1 MKQIF
6 LLFMAIITI
15 FLIGCTNQNNI
26 DKSTDK
32 MPLKI
37 EMLDIGQGDATL
49 IQTRSQTIMID
60 IGDVDKRDDLINLLK
75 ARNIKTIDKLIITHP
90 HADHI
95 GGAYALFKN
104 FEVKAVYDNGQ
115 PTTTKTYRTYLKL
128 IEANN
133 IKYQQITAGD
143 QLDFGDGVIFKVLS
157 PTKQM
162 IEAED
167 DLNNNSIVGQLKY
180 KDFTMLFTGD
190 VEKEAESSMVKT
202 YGNQLASL
210 VLKSP
215 HHGSRTSSSSAFLKA
230 VQPQTVLISV
240 GVGNEYGHPHKQVLD
255 RYEDNNITVYRT
267 DKNGSISIFSDG
279 SKSYKITTTRK

>member
-49 IQTRSQTIMID
+49 IQTKSQTIMID
-60 IGDVDKRDDLINLLK
+60 TGDVDKRDDLINLLK

-167 DLNNNSIVGQLKY
+167 DLNNNSIIGQLKY

-190 VEKEAESSMVKT
+190 AEKEAESSMVKT